1 MPVDDDRVDQIVAA
15 ATNIYDD
22 AELAV
27 IRYITAR
34 LARGLDAADWQK
46 TRLAELGP
54 LKSGLRAIAARLDG
68 EGTAAAREAVAAGW
82 RAGTGTAI
90 QALGGTIA
98 IPQKYPRAVEALAD
112 ALVGEL
118 RPLHS
123 QLLPQAVSAYRNAIG
138 AATGRKLTGVASTRR
153 AAQAAWAALVDDGI
167 IGFTDKSGRRW
178 QLSSYVEMATRTAV
192 ARAIDVG
199 VIDAQ
204 QSLGYPFVYV
214 TDRPQECPLCRRWE
228 HQVLS
233 IVHPVRK
240 PAIATVGDARRAGLG
255 HPNCRHQLAPWIP
268 GMTLAPGKADPAGDA
283 ARQHQRYLE
292 RGIRK
297 WRERETAALTPEA
310 KRDAT
315 AKVTAWT
322 GELTAHLR
330 RTGLPRRAHR
340 EHPGAGYAARPSRR
354 QDTARH
360 PKGDRS

>member
-1 MPVDDDRVDQIVAA
+1 MPVDEARADEIVSA

-34 LARGLDAADWQK
+34 LARGLDAADWQRQ
-46 TRLAELGP
+46 RLAELGQ
-54 LKSGLRAIAARLDG
+54 LRSGLRAIVARLDG
-68 EGTAAAREAVAAGW
+68 EGTAAARAAVAAGW
-82 RAGTGTAI
+82 RAGTGSAV
-90 QALGGTIA
+90 QALGGTVR

-123 QLLPQAVSAYRNAIG
+123 QLLPQAESAYRNAVG

-204 QSLGYPFVYV
+204 HAAGNPFVYV
-214 TDRPQECPLCRRWE
+214 TDRPQECHLCRPFE
-228 HQVLS
+228 HQILS
-233 IVHPVRK
+233 ITYPVRK
-240 PAIATVGDARRAGLG
+240 PATATVGDARRAGLG

-268 GMTLAPGKADPAGDA
+268 GMTLTPGRPDPAGDA

-310 KRDAT
+310 RRDAQ
-315 AKVTAWT
+315 AKITAWD
-322 GELTAHLR
+322 GELTKHLR
-330 RTGLPRRAHR
+330 ATGLPRKAHR

-360 PKGDRS
+360 PQA